1 MPALPDHDDGHAED
15 LLRELAAVSTRDPR
29 WEQIR
34 SELVRMHTPLAR
46 YIAHRYAR
54 NDEPVED
61 VEQAALLG
69 LVKAIN
75 RYRPGR
81 GESFLAYA
89 SPTMTGEVKR
99 HFRDRTWAL
108 RMPRRLQD
116 LRLSMRAAR
125 NDFTQEHGRAPT
137 VTEIA
142 RMLELSEEDTIEAL
156 AAAEAYR
163 PMSLD
168 VPVTD
173 EEGSET
179 LAEQIGDDDPEIETA
194 VDRTAVRVLLDQ
206 LPSRERMI
214 LLYRFFGNKTQTEI
228 AKHVG
233 ISQIQVSRLIT
244 RSLAHLRTQ
253 MLQEV

>member
-1 MPALPDHDDGHAED
+1 MSALPDHDDGYAEE
-15 LLRELAAVSTRDPR
+15 LLRELATVSSRDPR
-29 WEQIR
+29 WERLR
-34 SELVRMHTPLAR
+34 SELVRIHTPLAR

-54 NDEPVED
+54 TGEPVED

-116 LRLSMRAAR
+116 LRLSMRGAR

-137 VTEIA
+137 IEEIA
-142 RMLELSEEDTIEAL
+142 GLLAISEEETIEAM

-168 VPVTD
+168 VTVTD
-173 EEGSET
+173 EDGSET
-179 LAEQIGDDDPEIETA
+179 LGEQLGGDDPEIETA

-228 AKHVG
+228 ARHVG
-233 ISQIQVSRLIT
+233 LSQIQVSRLIT
-244 RSLAHLRTQ
+244 RSLAQLRTQ
-253 MLQEV
+253 MLQEA